1 MDIGDFLSSI
11 NKFDLLVML
20 FAFGMFVL
28 GYVQGTIRRVL
39 GLASMLFSFLFAA
52 NLRDSVGSYLAANWN
67 QFPDEYAVMLGFG
80 IIFVAATIAFTLV
93 IQGFYH
99 KQSLFKRATV
109 ADEIIGGL
117 LGVVQALFLVGCV
130 IVILDSF
137 FRLPAIPQTRR
148 RAPVPPQLLG
158 RAGHVDDGRAVPV
171 ATDPG
176 LHPGL
181 RPADPGRTSRRCTSR
196 RPDLAVGRDTVR
208 SSRPAA
214 GQAPAP

>member
-11 NKFDLLVML
+11 NKFDLLVLL

-28 GYVQGTIRRVL
+28 GYIQGTIRRVL

-52 NLRDSVGSYLAANWN
+52 NLRDSIGSYLALNWN

-99 KQSLFKRATV
+99 KQSLFKQATV

-117 LGVVQALFLVGCV
+117 LGIVQALFLVGCV
-130 IVILDSF
+130 IIILDSF
-137 FRLPAIPQTRR
+137 FRLPGLPQTDGELPFLRNFWGVLDTSATAELFRSRLIPGFIQVFGLLIPQ
-148 RAPVPPQLLG
+148 
-158 RAGHVDDGRAVPV
+158 
-171 ATDPG
+171 
-176 LHPGL
+176 
-181 RPADPGRTSRRCTSR
+181 
-196 RPDLAVGRDTVR
+196 DLQALYVG
-208 SSRPAA
+208 SS
-214 GQAPAP
+214 